1 MASASTTEV
10 FSRPASIRLA
20 GRRFDNVIFSAMAL
34 LILATVFLGFAHSY
48 YLAGIFRAPL
58 PSPIVHIHG
67 AAMSCWILLF
77 TTQICLVSTGR
88 VDIHRRLGIAG
99 FLLACLMVLLG
110 AWVGPAQVV
119 RLSAD
124 PKFPYPNFLSFF
136 YITPLTDDLIF
147 ATLIF
152 FAFRMRLNPA
162 AHKRLILIA
171 TITLTGAAIGRWP
184 FGFLHNGPPLSI
196 IISQLAIQFAF
207 LLPIVGYDLWSARK
221 IHRAT
226 LWASTFLILL
236 EVIKIPI
243 GFTDTWKAF
252 TTWAVSVA
260 R

>member
-1 MASASTTEV
+1 LSSTTDV
-10 FSRPASIRLA
+10 FNRPASISLA
-20 GRRFDNVIFSAMAL
+20 GRRFDNVFFSAMAL

-77 TTQICLVSTGR
+77 TTQICLVSVGR

-99 FLLACLMVLLG
+99 FMLACLMVLLG
-110 AWVGPAQVV
+110 AWVGTAQLV

-124 PKFPYPNFLSFF
+124 PKFPYAKFLPFL
-136 YITPLTDDLIF
+136 YIVPLTDDLIF

-152 FAFRMRLNPA
+152 VGFRLRSNPA
-162 AHKRLILIA
+162 AHKRLMLIA
-171 TITLTGAAIGRWP
+171 TIALTGAAIGRWP
-184 FGFLHNGPPLSI
+184 FAFLHNGRPLSI
-196 IISQLAIQFAF
+196 LIAELAIQFAF

-236 EVIKIPI
+236 EVIKFPI
-243 GFTDTWKAF
+243 AFTPGWRAF
-252 TTWAVSVA
+252 TTWVQYVA

>member
-1 MASASTTEV
+1 MSSTAEV
-10 FSRPASIRLA
+10 FGRPSSIGLA
-20 GRRFDNVIFSAMAL
+20 GRRYDNVFFSAMAL

-48 YLAGIFRAPL
+48 YFAGIFRAPL

-77 TTQICLVSTGR
+77 TTQICLVSAGR

-99 FLLACLMVLLG
+99 FVLAGLIVLLG
-110 AWVGPAQVV
+110 VWVGTAQLV

-124 PKFPYPNFLSFF
+124 PKFPYAKFLHFF
-136 YITPLTDDLIF
+136 YIVPLTDDLIF
-147 ATLIF
+147 AALTFL
-152 FAFRMRLNPA
+152 AFRIRSNPA

-184 FGFLHNGPPLSI
+184 FAFLHNGQPLYI
-196 IISQLAIQFAF
+196 LITQLTIQFAF
-207 LLPIVGYDLWSARK
+207 LLPIVGYDLWSVRK

-226 LWASTFLILL
+226 LWASIFLILL
-236 EVIKIPI
+236 EVIKFPI
-243 GFTDTWKAF
+243 ASTNTWKAF
-252 TTWAVSVA
+252 TTWVLSVA